1 MVNILEQFPK
11 FQIKVKNQI
20 KIKIKGP
27 NLGGQK
33 FPVFFHGNLYKIN
46 FQSLFWLEELLHV
59 FILFLSLSDR
69 YQFSLIPQNYFT
81 WLLFLWVCLKFL
93 PFKNWSV
100 R

>member
-46 FQSLFWLEELLHV
+46 FQSLF
-59 FILFLSLSDR
+59 
-69 YQFSLIPQNYFT
+69 
-81 WLLFLWVCLKFL
+81 
-93 PFKNWSV
+93 
-100 R
+100 